1 MPYEVSSMRIF
12 YDSGLIVETDDF
24 KFLLDPR
31 VNADFQSAN
40 LVLVTHG
47 HGDHISGLLGA
58 EEKKRVGAS
67 RITHEITRLA
77 REKRERKVLEN
88 TVYLDRNFG
97 IKTEKLSI
105 EAYDAG
111 HCMGSLQFK
120 MDTGEQLI
128 GYTGDINFCESMTER
143 KADIM
148 DCDVLVIEATFGS
161 EEYVFPEREELNAE
175 ILDYVE
181 KNVSNGVPLVLM
193 GYSLGKCQELTRLIA
208 KGLGYDVL
216 VSKQIFEYNRI
227 FEHFKYELG
236 KYVEVDSEKG
246 REILQEGKGVI
257 LLPQFG
263 LSQDTPGR
271 LAKSLNLTKIPK
283 IALCTGWAVNRSFF
297 FSMQQ
302 AYGIDA
308 AFPLSSHADF
318 NQLLEYVSAVEPV
331 QVYTTFGNPVRL
343 AKEIKKRLK
352 INAQPVM
359 NRMQQT
365 LDVYTVNQ
373 EPQITIKS
381 ESRKSEE
388 TIGNNK

>member
-1 MPYEVSSMRIF
+1 MRVF

-24 KFLLDPR
+24 KFLLDPKSS
-31 VNADFQSAN
+31 ADFQSTN

-58 EEKKRVGAS
+58 EEKQRVGAS
-67 RITHEITRLA
+67 SITHEITRLA

-88 TVYLDRNFG
+88 TVYFDKNLG
-97 IKTEKLSI
+97 IKTDKFSI
-105 EAYDAG
+105 NAYDAG

-120 MDTGEQLI
+120 IDTGEHLI

-143 KADIM
+143 KADVM
-148 DCDVLVIEATFGS
+148 DCDILVIEATFGS
-161 EEYVFPEREELNAE
+161 EEYVFPDREELNAN

-193 GYSLGKCQELTRLIA
+193 GYSLGKCQELTRLIS
-208 KGLGYDVL
+208 KGLGYDIL
-216 VSKQIFEYNRI
+216 VSKQIFEFNKI
-227 FEHFKYELG
+227 FERFKYELG
-236 KYVEVDSEKG
+236 KYIEVDSEEG
-246 REILQEGKGVI
+246 REIIEGGKGVI

-263 LSQDTPGR
+263 LSKDAPR
-271 LAKSLNLTKIPK
+271 KVAKSLNLTKLPK
-283 IALCTGWAVNRSFF
+283 IAICTGWAVNRSFF

-302 AYGIDA
+302 SYDIDA
-308 AFPLSSHADF
+308 VFPLSSHADF
-318 NQLLEYVSAVEPV
+318 NQLLEYVSAVEPSL
-331 QVYTTFGNPVRL
+331 VYTTFGNPVRL
-343 AKEIKKRLK
+343 AKEIKKRLR

-373 EPQITIKS
+373 EPQITMKS
-381 ESRKSEE
+381 ENRKNEE
-388 TIGNNK
+388 TSGKNK